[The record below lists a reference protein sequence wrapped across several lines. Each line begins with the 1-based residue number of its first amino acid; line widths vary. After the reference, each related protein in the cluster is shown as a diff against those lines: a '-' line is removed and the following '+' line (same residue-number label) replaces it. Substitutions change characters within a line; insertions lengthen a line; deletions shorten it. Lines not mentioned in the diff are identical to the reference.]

1 MKVMDVENQEKK
13 VERLVAHA
21 REAEVA
27 ALLDSQRR
35 RVEEDING
43 ARNIRINQYLPN
55 FNESDEDGS
64 EDDGGQEDDG
74 GSTTSYDR
82 RSRSESV
89 YTTYTEAVYDEIE
102 THDNEGEY
110 FSSDEEELDN
120 SDMAMSLLEQSGL
133 AAPSYES
140 DNYYNVNETQEAG
153 IQQLSNWSNI
163 GNLPPPPQG
172 DDDDNEEDDQ
182 EGQGDKGEGDSE
194 ARNDPLGSTTKYNKY
209 KDSKKMKKTKKT
221 MEKHTSASLL
231 GSDTIPD
238 RLHSLN
244 TNSAQVNSSQFDRT
258 VSSSPKRKM
267 RTSSSAPPRRQT
279 QAQPRRQRRVSTRI
293 PVKTTIAG
301 FVLSKSAAKRVA
313 KNAFLKNKQD
323 PTQLDENANAKVEDD
338 IPCTFLGNCKCKNC
352 K

>member
-163 GNLPPPPQG
+163 GNLPPP
-172 DDDDNEEDDQ
+172 
-182 EGQGDKGEGDSE
+182 
-194 ARNDPLGSTTKYNKY
+194 
-209 KDSKKMKKTKKT
+209 
-221 MEKHTSASLL
+221 
-231 GSDTIPD
+231 
-238 RLHSLN
+238 
-244 TNSAQVNSSQFDRT
+244 AQVCWAQTRFQIDCTHSIPILHRLT
-258 VSSSPKRKM
+258 VANLTEPYHPLQRERCAHHHPHLPDDKR
-267 RTSSSAPPRRQT
+267 RLNLVVNAVY
-279 QAQPRRQRRVSTRI
+279 QR
-293 PVKTTIAG
+293 G
-301 FVLSKSAAKRVA
+301 FL
-313 KNAFLKNKQD
+313 
-323 PTQLDENANAKVEDD
+323 
-338 IPCTFLGNCKCKNC
+338 
-352 K
+352 